1 MAPIQIKIK
10 EKKYLYIKWQDSTE
24 SSVRLTSLRR
34 ICPCAM
40 CSEERLKQGKDY
52 IPIYNDDQVAVLN
65 VKLVGYYGLNV
76 HWKDGHKLGIYEYE
90 LLRRIAEQQR

>member
-10 EKKYLYIKWQDSTE
+10 DKKYLFIKWQDSSE

-40 CSEERLKQGKDY
+40 CQEERLKQGKDY
-52 IPIYNDDQVAVLN
+52 IPIYSDDQVAVLN
-65 VKLVGYYGLNV
+65 VKLVGYYGINI
-76 HWKDGHKLGIYEYE
+76 HWKDGHKLGIYEYD
-90 LLRRIAEQQR
+90 LLKRIAEQP